1 MWKST
6 KIRVSPGMLVTL
18 AMALLVGAGEVLP
31 LVLVAA
37 LCHEL
42 GHLAVLWL
50 YHVPVEA
57 LTITHMG
64 AVIQAPLQ
72 NRLSYGQE
80 LTATLAG
87 VAVNFVLAFLFARVT
102 GDYLFAGANMIL
114 GVYNLL
120 PIQGLDGGRA
130 LYLAVAWATEPFTAQ
145 RVCHLVNLV
154 FLALLLALVTGIVW
168 QTGGGFLWLMGV
180 VAMAVT
186 QVLRT
191 AGKGGNWGVAK
202 RRKSRY
208 NT

>member
-1 MWKST
+1 
-6 KIRVSPGMLVTL
+6 MLVTL
-18 AMALLVGAGEVLP
+18 ALALLAGAGEVLP

-50 YHVPVEA
+50 FHVPVEA
-57 LTITHMG
+57 LTITPMG

-72 NRLSYGQE
+72 SRLSYGRE

-87 VAVNFVLAFLFARVT
+87 VAVNFALALLFARVT

-145 RVCHLVNLV
+145 RVCGLVNLV
-154 FLALLLALVTGIVW
+154 AMGLLLALVTGIVW
-168 QTGGGFLWLMGV
+168 QTGGGFLWLMAV
-180 VAMAVT
+180 LAMAAA
-186 QVLRT
+186 QLRRP
-191 AGKGGNWGVAK
+191 AGRCRNWGVEK
-202 RRKSRY
+202 GRKNGY